1 MYAVIKSG
9 GKQHRVTPGEKVRL
23 EKLEFDVGASV
34 TFDEVLLVNTDA
46 GLKIG
51 APLVAGASVA
61 AKVVEHG
68 RAKKVVAYTYK
79 RRKNHARKVGHR
91 QHFTTVEIVGIAG

>member
-23 EKLEFDVGASV
+23 EKLDADVGSNV
-34 TFDEVLLVNTDA
+34 TFDQVLLLKTDG

-51 APLVAGASVA
+51 APVVSGATVA